1 MSTQLADRAV
11 VRDALQSLATALEV
25 RGFAARLRS
34 GEGSS
39 LHLFV
44 MNPEAPVLTEH
55 VMIAPDAEGEWSF
68 WFSWPERIALVTN
81 VTEAADRIERVLAE
95 VDR

>member
-1 MSTQLADRAV
+1 MPIRRWS
-11 VRDALQSLATALEV
+11 ATRSSRSPPHSKG

-55 VMIAPDAEGEWSF
+55 IMIAPDAEGEWSF
-68 WFSWPERIALVTN
+68 WFPWPERIALVTN
-81 VTEAADRIERVLAE
+81 VTEAADRIECVLAE